1 VEEDTGRPSDR
12 RRVKNEGA
20 ATVRGRETAMI
31 EPVRP
36 IDERHISEK
45 AFAGHYA
52 AAVVG
57 AIALAALLFAVQA
70 YPFVPAAVLP
80 VAAVFVYAR
89 VIRAGNTYRLYPDR
103 LEVESGL
110 IGRKIENVELFRIRD
125 IGLRQGFLGRMA
137 NWGDVYVHS
146 TDSSTP
152 DLHIRAIDAPKEF
165 YQQLRQLVSSARAQS
180 RTMIVEESQPMPEA

>member
-1 VEEDTGRPSDR
+1 
-12 RRVKNEGA
+12 
-20 ATVRGRETAMI
+20 MM
-31 EPVRP
+31 EPTSP
-36 IDERHISEK
+36 IDERHVSAK
-45 AFAGHYA
+45 AFVAHYA
-52 AAVVG
+52 AAVAG
-57 AIALAALLFAVQA
+57 GIALAAILFAVGA
-70 YPFVPAAVLP
+70 FPFVPAAVFP

-89 VIRAGNTYRLYPDR
+89 LNRAGSTYRLFPDR
-103 LEVESGL
+103 IEVESGL

-137 NWGDVYVHS
+137 NWGDVYIHS

-180 RTMIVEESQPMPEA
+180 RTMIVEESQPMSEA